1 MTANP
6 KKSLRIYVWTTYVLF
21 AILFY
26 LNYRTISTNEWM
38 IISVFTGIAALF
50 EVRRIILPTNEYLSI
65 SSPLLVTLGII
76 HGIFPVM
83 IMVALVAILL
93 TVYRPNKWTS
103 ISFNSVQYA
112 FSAFVALL
120 GYQAAGGIVGTFH
133 LEDFLAYLAFAVLYF
148 TTNTMLV
155 VGYMAI
161 DYNAAFREVLKRLV
175 QKQALLIYF
184 SLLTFGVL
192 MAVVLQAEGL
202 AGVIIFSMALWF
214 VGVTYRGYYEMYDHF
229 RSLSIKDELTGLYNH
244 RYFQEKLQELLNN
257 KQTVSL
263 LLMDLD
269 YFKLYNDMFGHPKGD
284 ELLQEI
290 SKVIMSQIPQNGFVC
305 RYGGEEFAILLP
317 NTGPDEAVSIAE
329 TVRMRIAE
337 QPFFG
342 AEHMPKQ
349 QVTISIGVATY
360 PDMAYNKEMLIM
372 LADEALYKV
381 KYSNRNRVQL
391 YASVIDELKSNF
403 QFGAEDTE
411 MLKTIRTFLT
421 IINSKDRYT
430 YGHTERGMKYAEMFA
445 RKIGLSEETV
455 KYIRFGALLHDIG
468 KVEVPADILNKRS
481 PLSEE
486 EWEIL
491 KMHVIWGEE
500 IVRPVKE
507 LAPCLPMIRHHHERY
522 DGKGYPDGL
531 AGKDIPLEA
540 RILTVVDSF
549 DAMMTQRPYQK
560 ARTIAEAIEELRSCA
575 GSQFDPELIEPFI
588 EIVQELHLGQTK
600 KMA

>member
-21 AILFY
+21 GILFY
-26 LNYRTISTNEWM
+26 LNYRTIPTSEWI
-38 IISVFTGIAALF
+38 IISTFTGIAVLF
-50 EVRRIILPTNEYLSI
+50 EVRRIILPSNEYLSI
-65 SSPLLVTLGII
+65 SSPLLATLGMI
-76 HGIFPVM
+76 HGIFPVL
-83 IMVALVAILL
+83 IMVTLLAIILVS
-93 TVYRPNKWTS
+93 YRPNKWTS
-103 ISFNSVQYA
+103 ITFNSVQYV
-112 FSAFVALL
+112 FSIFVALL
-120 GYQAAGGIVGTFH
+120 GYQASGGIIGTFH
-133 LEDFLAYLAFAVLYF
+133 LEDSLAYLTFAVLYF

-155 VGYMAI
+155 AGYMAI
-161 DYNAAFREVLKRLV
+161 DYNTTIREVLTRLV

-257 KQTVSL
+257 NQTVSL

-269 YFKLYNDMFGHPKGD
+269 YFKLYNDMFGHPQGD
-284 ELLQEI
+284 ELLQEM
-290 SKVIMSQIPQNGFVC
+290 SKVIMNQIPQNGFAC

-317 NTGPDEAVSIAE
+317 DTGPDEAVEVAE
-329 TVRMRIAE
+329 AVRVRIAE
-337 QPFFG
+337 HPFFG

-349 QVTISIGVATY
+349 QVTISVGVATY
-360 PDMAYNKEMLIM
+360 PDMAHNKEMLIM

-391 YASVIDELKSNF
+391 YTSVIDELKSNF
-403 QFGAEDTE
+403 QFGAEETE
-411 MLKTIRTFLT
+411 LLQTIRSFLT

-430 YGHTERGMKYAEMFA
+430 YGHTERGMEYAEVLA
-445 RKIGLSEETV
+445 RKIGLPEETI
-455 KYIRFGALLHDIG
+455 KFIRFGALLHDIG

-500 IVRPVKE
+500 ILRPVKE
-507 LAPCLPMIRHHHERY
+507 LVPCLPMIRHHHERY

-531 AGKDIPLEA
+531 AGKDIPLAA

-549 DAMMTQRPYQK
+549 DAMTTHRPYQK
-560 ARTIAEAIEELRSCA
+560 ARTIPEAIEELRRCA
-575 GSQFDPELIEPFI
+575 GSQFDPELVETFI
-588 EIVQELHLGQTK
+588 ETVQESHLGQTK